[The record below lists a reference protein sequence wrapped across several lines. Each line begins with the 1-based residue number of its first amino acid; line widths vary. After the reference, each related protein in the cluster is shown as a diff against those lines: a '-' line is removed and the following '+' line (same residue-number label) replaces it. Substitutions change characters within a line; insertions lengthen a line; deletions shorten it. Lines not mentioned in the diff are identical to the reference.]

1 MTPVEQQL
9 QVLKTICPGA
19 TLTRLPSGAHLVTM
33 PDVKMPPGWN
43 RQSVTILF
51 VAPPAYP
58 AAQPDCFWVEP
69 TGVRL
74 ENGTTPQNTN
84 DANAIPEVG
93 QRGTW
98 FSWIFSTGIPR
109 RLVGDLFQSD
119 NARSQARSMIELVLA
134 ADDSAAIRAELTGGE
149 TENCAILD
157 ASQTVRADGTL
168 RLLAREIQ
176 YPEEAD

>member
-1 MTPVEQQL
+1 MTPIEQQL

-33 PDVKMPPGWN
+33 PDVKMPLGWN
-43 RQSVTILF
+43 RDLVTILF
-51 VAPPAYP
+51 VAPPGYP

-84 DANAIPEVG
+84 DANPIPEVG

-98 FSWIFSTGIPR
+98 FSWHLQHWNPNNDSLVTYLKVIMQ
-109 RLVGDLFQSD
+109 RLRP
-119 NARSQARSMIELVLA
+119 AR
-134 ADDSAAIRAELTGGE
+134 
-149 TENCAILD
+149 
-157 ASQTVRADGTL
+157 
-168 RLLAREIQ
+168 
-176 YPEEAD
+176 